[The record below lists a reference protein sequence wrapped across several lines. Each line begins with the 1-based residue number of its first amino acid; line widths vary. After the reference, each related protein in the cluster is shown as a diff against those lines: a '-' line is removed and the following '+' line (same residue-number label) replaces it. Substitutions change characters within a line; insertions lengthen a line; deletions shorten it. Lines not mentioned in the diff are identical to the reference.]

1 MSYAGRKADNVKK
14 NNNYQA
20 LVDEGNRYIEDLD
33 YEKAED
39 KYLKAISIEPKKKE
53 PYIKLADLYMA
64 QGKQKKATNILKK
77 AVKNIDADES
87 TELQQRYDLYTYCG

>member
-1 MSYAGRKADNVKK
+1 MAVSSYFFVLVISVGIAMSYAGRKADNVKK

-64 QGKQKKATNILKK
+64 QESKRKQRI
-77 AVKNIDADES
+77 
-87 TELQQRYDLYTYCG
+87 Y